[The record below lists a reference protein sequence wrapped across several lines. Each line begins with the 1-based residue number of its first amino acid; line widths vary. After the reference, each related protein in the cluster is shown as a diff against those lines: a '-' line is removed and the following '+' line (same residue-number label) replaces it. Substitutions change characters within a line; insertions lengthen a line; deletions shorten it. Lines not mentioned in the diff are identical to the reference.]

1 MTPGR
6 QPERLT
12 PDGLRELFLFEKL
25 TDEQLA
31 WLAERGQVRHYPA
44 GTIVHLSGAPATHL
58 FVLLEGTFSLSVRAG
73 GAEIE
78 VNRTD
83 YRGTYSGAFM
93 AYLDLPNA
101 QSYRGTL
108 RTVTGCRFWELPAA
122 DFGWAVRTW
131 FPMATH
137 LLNGFAVQG
146 MGTMETVSTRE
157 RLVALGTV
165 TAGLTHELNNPAA
178 AIARAATALRERL
191 SDLLDELAVISNAC
205 FPAPATGEGQVATL
219 VDLVRQTL
227 HPDHRARRRPRSPLE
242 ASDREDELGDWLEDR
257 GVDHGWELTP
267 PLAAAG
273 VDAAWLERVAE
284 TVPAG
289 LLPAAVRLATAA
301 CETASLLDE
310 LAEAAGRITR
320 LIGQAKQYTQM
331 DRAPLQQ
338 VDVHDGLDSTL
349 AMLAHKLEAGRGI
362 EVVRDYDRSL
372 PKLLAYA
379 GELNQVWTNLIDN
392 AIDAM
397 EGHGTLTVR
406 TRRDGDGDD
415 PGGGRVLV
423 EIGDTGPG
431 IPDPVRRHIFE
442 PFYTTK
448 PVGKGTGLGLDICW
462 RIVVQRHG
470 GDLRVTS
477 TPGDTRFQ
485 ALLPIGGPP
494 SS

>member
-1 MTPGR
+1 MTA
-6 QPERLT
+6 ERLS
-12 PDGLRELFLFEKL
+12 PDELRELFLFEKL
-25 TDEQLA
+25 NGEQLA
-31 WLAERGQVRHYPA
+31 WLAKRGEVRHYPA
-44 GTIVHLSGAPATHL
+44 GTVVHSSGEPAVLL
-58 FVLLEGTFSLSVRAG
+58 FVLLEGAISLSVRAG

-83 YRGTYSGAFM
+83 YRGTYSGAFL

-108 RTVTGCRFWELPAA
+108 RTVTGCRFWALPAA
-122 DFGWAVRTW
+122 DFGWAVREW

-137 LLNGFAVQG
+137 LLEGFAVQG

-165 TAGLTHELNNPAA
+165 TAGLTHELNNPATA
-178 AIARAATALRERL
+178 TARAATALRERL
-191 SDLLDELAVISNAC
+191 SALLDELVIIAHAC
-205 FPAPATGEGQVATL
+205 SPSPTPTSGEGQIATL

-227 HPDHRARRRPRSPLE
+227 HPDHRA
-242 ASDREDELGDWLEDR
+242 ELGDWLEGH
-257 GVDHGWELTP
+257 GVDGGWALAP
-267 PLAAAG
+267 PLVAAG
-273 VDAAWLERVAE
+273 VDTAWLERVAA

-289 LLPAAVRLATAA
+289 LLPPAVRLAAAA
-301 CETASLLDE
+301 CETAGLLDE

-349 AMLAHKLEAGRGI
+349 AMLAHKLQAGTGI

-392 AIDAM
+392 AVDAM
-397 EGHGTLTVR
+397 DGHGTLTVR
-406 TRRDGDGDD
+406 TRRDHGGDRNGDC
-415 PGGGRVLV
+415 VLV

-431 IPDPVRRHIFE
+431 VPEHVQAHIFE
-442 PFYTTK
+442 PFFTTK

-470 GDLRVTS
+470 GDLRVVS
-477 TPGDTRFQ
+477 APGDSRFRV
-485 ALLPIGGPP
+485 LLPVGGPP
-494 SS
+494 GS